1 MTITAAVP
9 LYASETFVVESL
21 PEQNGAQIIRV
32 GNDNAYGQISSVVF
46 VDIEAALFLTDF
58 EAALSTLSDAEVDS
72 QYLDQY
78 SPLMRTQYLH

>member
-1 MTITAAVP
+1 MTITAAAP

-32 GNDNAYGQISSVVF
+32 GNDNARGQISSVVF
-46 VDIEAALFLTDF
+46 VDMEAALFLTDF

-78 SPLMRTQYLH
+78 RSLMRTQYLH